1 MKPNLLKTCVPISAL
16 LLLPGCIDKN
26 YDLSDIDKTTQIN
39 VKDLVVPVNV
49 EAIELSNIIKLDDDS
64 QIKIT
69 AIDG

>member
-49 EAIELSNIIKLDDDS
+49 EAI
-64 QIKIT
+64 
-69 AIDG
+69 